1 MAASRKLPPVRP
13 THPVRPV
20 MSASLSFG
28 PNRPWVDW
36 TSSDTKTVRP
46 NPLGA
51 STRNGRHGMARPAA
65 NPPANQARPWR
76 ARAPVPAPAVRPAS
90 SAGAKAQILTAAAK
104 PKQAPPR
111 ASRRAPA
118 SWQDRNTSIAPS
130 RQSRF
135 SHGSSSRACDAIS
148 AAG

>member
-1 MAASRKLPPVRP
+1 
-13 THPVRPV
+13 
-20 MSASLSFG
+20 MSASLGRG

-51 STRNGRHGMARPAA
+51 STRNGRHGTASPAA
-65 NPPANQARPWR
+65 KPPANQARSRR
-76 ARAPVPAPAVRPAS
+76 ARAPVQAVRPAS

-104 PKQAPPR
+104 PKQAPPQ
-111 ASRRAPA
+111 ASLRGTGRWPEPN
-118 SWQDRNTSIAPS
+118 SSTAPS
-130 RQSRF
+130 RQNRF
-135 SHGSSSRACDAIS
+135 SHGSSNRVWDAMS